1 VGTVV
6 DLHSIGNAR
15 AEYLE
20 LFQLLSSESALVQV
34 KRLEFEESQYEEV
47 IIWEV
52 LELVLQTLIHLQV
65 KNAVQLSMRQQ
76 ILVPLL
82 RP

>member
-1 VGTVV
+1 MV